1 MLMSQ
6 RARDIEARSFEII
19 DREVGPHSYTTQE
32 WAVVRRAIHASADF
46 DFAEG
51 QGIIFHPQ
59 AIEAGI
65 QALRAGKTVIAD
77 VDMVKVGISQGK
89 LQRFGGTVKCF
100 ISEPEVIQRAS
111 DLNTT
116 RAIISMRVA
125 VPEMEGGIVVNGNAP
140 TALLEVVRLVR
151 EGVVRPAVIVGIPVG
166 FVSAVEA
173 KEELLTL
180 DVPYITNRGRKGGS
194 AVAIAIVNALLDLAH
209 KGEGG

>member
-6 RARDIEARSFEII
+6 RARDIEAKSFEII
-19 DREVGPHSYTTQE
+19 DQEVGPHPYTPRE

-46 DFAEG
+46 DFAG
-51 QGIIFHPQ
+51 SQRIIFHSQ
-59 AIEAGI
+59 AIEAGTH
-65 QALRAGKTVIAD
+65 ALRVGKTVIAD
-77 VDMVKVGISQGK
+77 VDMVKVGISQSK
-89 LQRFGGTVKCF
+89 LQSFGGTVKCF
-100 ISEPEVIQRAS
+100 ISDPEVIQRAN

-125 VPEMEGGIVVNGNAP
+125 IPDMEGGIVVNGNAP

-151 EGVVRPAVIVGIPVG
+151 EGIVRPALIVGIPVG

-194 AVAIAIVNALLDLAH
+194 SVAIAIVNALLDMAQ
-209 KGEGG
+209 KG